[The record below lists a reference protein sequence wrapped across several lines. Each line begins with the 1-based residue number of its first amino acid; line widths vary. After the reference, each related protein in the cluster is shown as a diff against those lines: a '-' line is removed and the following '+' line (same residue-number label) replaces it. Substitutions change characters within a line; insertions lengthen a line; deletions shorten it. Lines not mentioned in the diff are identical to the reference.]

1 MIITKFKQSTGQITD
16 VISLPES
23 MIVDNL
29 FDDESYVVGEYDL
42 NQYFVFDGKAVKKP
56 EKPSEFHDFN
66 YSISSWVID
75 ELGIEKIRSKRNNL
89 LVDSDWTQLLDVP
102 EQTRLKWQ
110 SYRQALRDITLQ
122 DGFPEN
128 IIWPTK
134 PE

>member
-1 MIITKFKQSTGQITD
+1 MKNYIVLDSDGYVICSGYGADIPDGSIEADIDFSNQPSPSHKFH
-16 VISLPES
+16 
-23 MIVDNL
+23 
-29 FDDESYVVGEYDL
+29 FDTQTWIDCT
-42 NQYFVFDGKAVKKP
+42 P
-56 EKPSEFHDFN
+56 EKFFEQQ
-66 YSISSWVID
+66 
-75 ELGIEKIRSKRNNL
+75 IRSKRNNL
-89 LVDSDWTQLLDVP
+89 LVDSDWTQLSDVP

>member
-1 MIITKFKQSTGQITD
+1 MIISKFKQSTGQITD
-16 VISLPES
+16 VISLPEN
-23 MIVDNL
+23 MVADNI
-29 FDDESYVVGEYDL
+29 FDGESYIVGEYDL
-42 NQYFVFDGKAVKKP
+42 NDYLIINGKPTKKP
-56 EKPSEFHDFN
+56 QKPSEFHDFD
-66 YSISSWVID
+66 YSISSWVIND
-75 ELGIEKIRSKRNNL
+75 VGIEKIRSKRNNL
-89 LVDSDWTQLLDVP
+89 LVDSDWTQLSDVP